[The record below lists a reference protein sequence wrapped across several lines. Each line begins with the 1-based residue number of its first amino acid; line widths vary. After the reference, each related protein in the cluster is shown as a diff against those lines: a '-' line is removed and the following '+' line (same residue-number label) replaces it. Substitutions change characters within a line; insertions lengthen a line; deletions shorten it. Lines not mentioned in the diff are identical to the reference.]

1 MADVPSDTPV
11 MAPST
16 RFAAWWAV
24 PLLIAIGASLFLVLA
39 VLALRHV
46 TRRAYRIWSVA
57 AEAELAKDRQTL
69 LALKAANSL
78 EFPMAVMPANAFRQM
93 GKLHTH
99 ETMRKQLVFL
109 DTIDELAG
117 KEFPI
122 LFLSH
127 QWINPSHPDPMNEQY
142 PLMVRAL
149 DAIVAARGWELDQV
163 RVWLDYFS
171 VPQANVTCQRLAID
185 SIFVYA
191 RESDAFCAVAPLAG
205 DRSRLDALSYTRRM
219 WCRAEMLLFSLKNG
233 TEQMWLATDDGT
245 LSGGRP
251 TPGAARIERMPA
263 SFVENSMCLN
273 VFEGEATKES
283 DKEGLVTPLLG
294 MYGVLYARHCGVQ
307 GSVVEGALGGG
318 AGDDERLQRGL
329 IARLLDQATRD
340 AIFPPYLF
348 GDLCTR
354 MERIA
359 KDAATD
365 VREVLQYELEAHV
378 MASSAG
384 RSSSRRRSSS
394 TYAEGSGLAE
404 DIDSNPGLGSPSTM
418 KRLSSSKAIGKILE
432 GRVSQRKKNA
442 CGGLKGAG
450 SEKRR
455 QRRIA
460 AQKGASASPD
470 MSAWEDSVTRAQISA
485 LPKGQGPEYDA
496 VRVDKVQSVRTAVA
510 TATPHAASGSKE
522 GKAIQI
528 SPLKVEVVSHTS

>member
-1 MADVPSDTPV
+1 
-11 MAPST
+11 
-16 RFAAWWAV
+16 
-24 PLLIAIGASLFLVLA
+24 
-39 VLALRHV
+39 
-46 TRRAYRIWSVA
+46 
-57 AEAELAKDRQTL
+57 
-69 LALKAANSL
+69 
-78 EFPMAVMPANAFRQM
+78 
-93 GKLHTH
+93 
-99 ETMRKQLVFL
+99 
-109 DTIDELAG
+109 
-117 KEFPI
+117 
-122 LFLSH
+122 
-127 QWINPSHPDPMNEQY
+127 
-142 PLMVRAL
+142 
-149 DAIVAARGWELDQV
+149 
-163 RVWLDYFS
+163 
-171 VPQANVTCQRLAID
+171 
-185 SIFVYA
+185 
-191 RESDAFCAVAPLAG
+191 
-205 DRSRLDALSYTRRM
+205 
-219 WCRAEMLLFSLKNG
+219 
-233 TEQMWLATDDGT
+233 
-245 LSGGRP
+245 
-251 TPGAARIERMPA
+251 
-263 SFVENSMCLN
+263 
-273 VFEGEATKES
+273 
-283 DKEGLVTPLLG
+283 